1 MRERETE
8 AKRDAEVTPL
18 IQGAQVSCY
27 TREVWD
33 TAWGEDKHGFEQSV
47 PGQEGCILP
56 CRKGESARQDQ
67 EGKTCA
73 ELTLIESSAGRERGK
88 GTGGRGAA

>member
-47 PGQEGCILP
+47 PGQEGAFCLAGKGRVP
-56 CRKGESARQDQ
+56 DKTRKGRLA
-67 EGKTCA
+67 
-73 ELTLIESSAGRERGK
+73 LNLH
-88 GTGGRGAA
+88 